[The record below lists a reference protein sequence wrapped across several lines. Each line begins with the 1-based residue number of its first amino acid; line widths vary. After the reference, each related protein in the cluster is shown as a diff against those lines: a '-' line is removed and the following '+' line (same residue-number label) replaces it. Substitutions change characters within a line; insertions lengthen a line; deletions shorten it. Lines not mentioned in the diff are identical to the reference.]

1 MAQVAP
7 QDPPPQYPPPPQQAP
22 PPAAG
27 YPPPPQQAPP
37 PAAGYPPPQGYPP
50 QGYPPPNN
58 NNMMM
63 NNTIVMAPPAAPA
76 PTTTVIVTQKKDNC
90 CRSAIPALHI
100 GAAVVC
106 LIFNIFFPGIGT
118 IMAGFFVFCCGNPG
132 QEGAGKVGTMCI
144 NFWVGLLQIGT
155 VWFFLLG
162 WIWSIMWGAAFIGM
176 SADYHSGGDDIT
188 VVTTGGGGATVVK
201 A

>member
-7 QDPPPQYPPPPQQAP
+7 QGPPPQYPPPAQQPP
-22 PPAAG
+22 PPAGG
-27 YPPPPQQAPP
+27 YP
-37 PAAGYPPPQGYPP
+37 
-50 QGYPPPNN
+50 PPPNN

-63 NNTIVMAPPAAPA
+63 NNTIVMAPPAPA
-76 PTTTVIVTQKKDNC
+76 PTTTVVVTQKKDNC
-90 CRSAIPALHI
+90 CRAAIPALHI
-100 GAAVVC
+100 AAAVVC

-118 IMAGFFVFCCGNPG
+118 ILAGFFVFCCGNPG
-132 QEGAGKVGTMCI
+132 MDGAGKVACFCI
-144 NFWVGLLQIGT
+144 NFWVGCLQIGT

-176 SADYHSGGDDIT
+176 SADYHSGGDDVT